1 MACANSDHPMA
12 REWLKDAGRCF
23 DMLLRTEYSADGV
36 GVSCPHYIGASST
49 SFYAWTALANSGI
62 AEDRPKSGILQRFA
76 RYHMQL
82 MTPVDPR
89 WGIRTLICEG
99 DGRPGSSSFP
109 GILGTL
115 FRRSNPELSAQL
127 MQLWK
132 EGGSDLSGGMGV
144 PDLLIVDPS
153 LPTQPLALRSEVYS
167 RAEPPSS

>member
-1 MACANSDHPMA
+1 MA